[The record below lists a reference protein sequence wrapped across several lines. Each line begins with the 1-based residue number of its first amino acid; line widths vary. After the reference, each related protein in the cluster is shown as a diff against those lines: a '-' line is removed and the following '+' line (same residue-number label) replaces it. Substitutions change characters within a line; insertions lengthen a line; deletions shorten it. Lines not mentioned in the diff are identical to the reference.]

1 VARQKRKNE
10 MEYKAG
16 QKVHVRLSWQD
27 DDCWTTGRFIKAT
40 AKRVQ
45 VDSDI
50 RGVAFFSPHNVRPA

>member
-1 VARQKRKNE
+1 